1 MSLKDSFRLKNPRR
15 TLAMLVGLLLALSL
29 LLSAAFVL
37 AEMHHSCVGE
47 QCEIC
52 HAVAQSVSYLKAES
66 ASVLPIALIVGFL
79 FAVFFALFGEI
90 QSKARADSLVT
101 LKVKL
106 SD

>member
-1 MSLKDSFRLKNPRR
+1 MFRLKNPRR
-15 TLAMLVGLLLALSL
+15 TMAMLVCLLLLFSL

-37 AEMHHSCVGE
+37 AEMHHSCVGA

-52 HAVAQSVSYLKAES
+52 HAVAQSVSYLKANA
-66 ASVLPIALIVGFL
+66 ASLLPAVLFLSVL
-79 FAVFFALFGEI
+79 FAVFFVLFGEI
-90 QSKARADSLVT
+90 QSKTRMDSPVT